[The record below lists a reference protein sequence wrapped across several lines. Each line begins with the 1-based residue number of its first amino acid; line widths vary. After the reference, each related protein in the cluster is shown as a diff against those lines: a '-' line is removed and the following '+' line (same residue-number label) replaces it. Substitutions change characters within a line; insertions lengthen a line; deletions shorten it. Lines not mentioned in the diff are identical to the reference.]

1 MRILITIRKEEVVTN
16 IYRDVKDNILRKI
29 INAQQ
34 EKSCTKE
41 GASINNN

>member
-41 GASINNN
+41 GALINNN